1 MSWLLVVQPDPVQAG
16 VLREALRG
24 QVSEDILVAES
35 IDVALGAIDQRI
47 PDVILLPTLLP
58 AAVEDYLIA
67 YLGAI
72 PSASHV
78 QILGLPRLERSRD
91 EVVPRRTWSSLFP
104 WRRRVEAR
112 AVGTPVC
119 DPAVFVRDVIDYLAN
134 ARALKKEL
142 DLYSPPPLLDDA
154 ANRRRV
160 PRFASE
166 EVPWIALVRFDGEE
180 AALVNVSSRG
190 ALLRI
195 QSRPDHRLL
204 KRTDQRMPERSR
216 LIVELDQ
223 DGEVHAMGRVIRCV
237 PLASARTEYEIA
249 FSFDYS
255 VGLHLPDVDALA
267 VVP

>member
-16 VLREALRG
+16 ILREALRG
-24 QVSEDILVAES
+24 QVSQKNILVAES
-35 IDVALGAIDQRI
+35 LDVALAAIDRRI

-58 AAVEDYLIA
+58 AAVEDYLVA

-78 QILGLPRLERSRD
+78 QILGLPRLERSN
-91 EVVPRRTWSSLFP
+91 EQVVPRRTWSLFP

-112 AVGTPVC
+112 AVGIPVC
-119 DPAVFVRDVIDYLAN
+119 DPAVFVRDVVDYLAN

-142 DLYSPPPLLDDA
+142 DLYCPPPLLDDA

-166 EVPWIALVRFDGEE
+166 DVPWIALVRFNGEE
-180 AALVNVSSRG
+180 VALVNVSSRG
-190 ALLRI
+190 ALLRT

-204 KRTDQRMPERSR
+204 KRTDQHVPERSR
-216 LIVELDQ
+216 LIVELDP

-237 PLASARTEYEIA
+237 PLTSARTEYEIA

-267 VVP
+267 VVS

>member
-24 QVSEDILVAES
+24 QVSEDILIAES
-35 IDVALGAIDQRI
+35 LDVALGALDQRI

-78 QILGLPRLERSRD
+78 QILGLPRLERST
-91 EVVPRRTWSSLFP
+91 EPVPRRTWASLLP

-134 ARALKKEL
+134 ARAMKKEL
-142 DLYSPPPLLDDA
+142 DLYCPPPLLDEA

-166 EVPWIALVRFDGEE
+166 DVPWIALVRFGGEE
-180 AALVNVSSRG
+180 VALINVSSRG
-190 ALLRI
+190 ALLRTH
-195 QSRPDHRLL
+195 SRPDYRLL
-204 KRTDQRMPERSR
+204 KRTDEHVPERSR
-216 LIVELDQ
+216 LVVELET

-237 PLASARTEYEIA
+237 PVRSARTEYEIA

>member
-24 QVSEDILVAES
+24 QVSEDVLVAES
-35 IDVALGAIDQRI
+35 LDVALGAIDQRI

-58 AAVEDYLIA
+58 APVEDYLIA

-78 QILGLPRLERSRD
+78 QILGLPRLERSTAQATS
-91 EVVPRRTWSSLFP
+91 RTWSLIP

-134 ARALKKEL
+134 ARALKKEM
-142 DLYSPPPLLDDA
+142 DLYRPSPALDEG

-166 EVPWIALVRFDGEE
+166 DVPWIALVRFGGEP
-180 AALVNVSSRG
+180 AALINVSSRG
-190 ALLRI
+190 ALLRTR
-195 QSRPDHRLL
+195 SRPDYALL
-204 KRTDQRMPERSR
+204 KRTDQHVRERSR
-216 LIVELDQ
+216 LTVELDP
-223 DGEVHAMGRVIRCV
+223 DGEVHAIGRVIRCV
-237 PLASARTEYEIA
+237 PLTASTRTQYEIA
-249 FSFDYS
+249 FSFDYA
-255 VGLHLPDVDALA
+255 VGLHLPNSDALA